1 VPTDITEA
9 KKIYDIVNDY
19 VGFKSARELSKR
31 LMVEVAEHT
40 ENKSLEESLRMLYNL
55 YHSNLAQQMRSS
67 LIDQARDCAALH
79 HED

>member
-1 VPTDITEA
+1 VPTNITEA

-40 ENKSLEESLRMLYNL
+40 ENNSLEESLRMLYNL
-55 YHSNLAQQMRSS
+55 YHSNLAQQMRPS
-67 LIDQARDCAALH
+67 LIDQATDCAAVH
-79 HED
+79 QED